1 MTDVTIP
8 AEQARN
14 YGKHLRI
21 MHSSASRSDL
31 MLDLADLLDP
41 PPADISV
48 TDAEHLRRAE
58 VRLDTISPVIVIDPA
73 MGVNI
78 TEQIKTLFQVVAKS
92 PRHGAAIVAC
102 DCLVC
107 ASVHSIADTI
117 LRESAPP
124 APSLRD
130 EVAGEIGQ
138 ACGSVSMCWDPRPT
152 GVFDSTPA
160 ADFIDEATDAVLAV
174 VRRHVEALPA
184 TSLVDGVAGVSF
196 RGIDRDDVLR
206 LLGAS
211 DD

>member
-130 EVAGEIGQ
+130 EVAELLR
-138 ACGSVSMCWDPRPT
+138 GSSSGDRWDM
-152 GVFDSTPA
+152 
-160 ADFIDEATDAVLAV
+160 ADDYLAV
-174 VRRHVEALPA
+174 VRRHVEALTLPDQP
-184 TSLVDGVAGVSF
+184 SLPSAWGNGWLACNA
-196 RGIDRDDVLR
+196 DVLR
-206 LLGAS
+206 LLGG
-211 DD
+211 DDGAR